1 MVEIIDPEGFTS
13 LRDEE
18 INSETSALSSA
29 MAGII
34 SGVIKV
40 PEGVISLG
48 AELIDLGFDTNTAV
62 EVEKLFDKINVFEE
76 IADDTAIGRL
86 TEGLVQI
93 GIPGGI
99 GFRLASTAVKAK
111 KAGNYMNMKG
121 MNLQK
126 AAKKASDFN
135 RTIGKR
141 KFVAGVAGGAAGE
154 AFVAD
159 VEDIGTFGDVFEV
172 GPTDL
177 EEVTDEGGR
186 EDAFKKL
193 MNRTKFGSESLFIT
207 PFVYGVG
214 KALKAAAVRGKN
226 IEFSNSQLD
235 KQFNKIFSALRA
247 RGAKPQSV
255 FEAKMAEKGATM
267 ADTNRAMELV
277 KTIDSEVDSM
287 FPTIKSVLDKSSDKR
302 KADIY
307 KELNDLLFEGN
318 IGEKI
323 PSNKSAVVYK
333 FLKDNNASDESI
345 KKIPALSPE
354 LNDLLGNLDIALP
367 SKAVLNKTFL

>member
-1 MVEIIDPEGFTS
+1 MAEIIDPEGFTS

-18 INSETSALSSA
+18 INSETSAIASA

-135 RTIGKR
+135 KTIGKR

-193 MNRTKFGSESLFIT
+193 MNRTKFGSESLLIT

-214 KALKAAAVRGKN
+214 
-226 IEFSNSQLD
+226 
-235 KQFNKIFSALRA
+235 
-247 RGAKPQSV
+247 
-255 FEAKMAEKGATM
+255 
-267 ADTNRAMELV
+267 
-277 KTIDSEVDSM
+277 
-287 FPTIKSVLDKSSDKR
+287 
-302 KADIY
+302 
-307 KELNDLLFEGN
+307 
-318 IGEKI
+318 
-323 PSNKSAVVYK
+323 
-333 FLKDNNASDESI
+333 
-345 KKIPALSPE
+345 
-354 LNDLLGNLDIALP
+354 
-367 SKAVLNKTFL
+367 